1 MARIE
6 NMDEATARI
15 EAALYSAGRPLRVE
29 DLIRASG
36 TESKTKTLELLNNIM
51 KKTKSAFKALEVVI
65 LPDGSYVFQLK
76 PEYSSTVKRY
86 ASKPVLPNATLKTL
100 SYIAYE
106 QPITSKM
113 LLEVRGTG
121 VYTHLKEL
129 RQLDYI
135 SYESVGRLKIYKTT
149 EKFQKYFGIQ
159 GDVENLRQR
168 LFSKVRKTASRSQT
182 TPTPQIVA
190 ELN

>member
-76 PEYSSTVKRY
+76 PELSYTVKRY

-100 SYIAYE
+100 SYIAYM
-106 QPITSKM
+106 QPISSKQ
-113 LLEVRGTG
+113 LVETRGSG
-121 VYTHLKEL
+121 VYAHLKEL

-135 SYESVGRLKIYKTT
+135 SHQNVGRLKIYTTT

-159 GDVENLRQR
+159 GDAESLKQK
-168 LFSKVRKTASRSQT
+168 LFKRVRKTPQISIPAQT
-182 TPTPQIVA
+182 LTATPQA
-190 ELN
+190 